1 MRLSITP
8 PRLYQMFIVF
18 MAAIFFL
25 LPQTRVIPFQYNL
38 IGIIVFVGGAYLAIY
53 VKRIF
58 KKTVTPISPS
68 AKPVRLHTEGIYKYS
83 RNPMYL
89 GIGIGLLGIALF
101 TGCIINLIFP
111 LLFLMIMN
119 YKYVKIEERKLEIV
133 FGETYDNYR
142 RIVRRWI

>member
-1 MRLSITP
+1 MRLNITP

-25 LPQTRVIPFQYNL
+25 LPQTRVIPFPYNL
-38 IGIIVFVGGAYLAIY
+38 IGIIVFVGGAYLGIY
-53 VKRIF
+53 VKKMF
-58 KKTVTPISPS
+58 KRTVTPISPG
-68 AKPVRLHTEGIYKYS
+68 AKPTKLHTDGVYRYT

-89 GIGIGLLGIALF
+89 GIGIGLFGIAIVTETWIGF
-101 TGCIINLIFP
+101 IFP
-111 LLFLMIMN
+111 VLFLMIMN